1 MTEYVSI
8 PTELIIELR
17 EGLAKIEEILATLE
31 ELSDKEGLKEIREAE
46 KEYERRDFSIARN
59 AEEIRKLVE

>member
-8 PTELIIELR
+8 PLELLTELR

-31 ELSDKEGLKEIREAE
+31 ELSDREGLEEVKEAE
-46 KEYERRDFSIARN
+46 VEYERGEFVTAKSS
-59 AEEIRKLVE
+59 EEIRKLIE